1 MNHKYII
8 NNELLQK
15 YINFLENV
23 YKTKIKLYNYNYKY
37 KYKYT
42 HKNNLVY
49 VNIIITYR
57 NYKHEFGA
65 RSYNITKI
73 YIPEISYYDLVKI
86 ITQKN
91 IYIKFKDINKDIID
105 TIIYN
110 YDMNI
115 ETMKYICIKD
125 DKKFIKTFYYSKMF
139 IQNLFCSKSIRYYKN
154 NNLYSKYYTCYYIY
168 NLIYISFSHIISKV
182 YIINNIYKQFY
193 NYKLLFINY

>member
-1 MNHKYII
+1 MKHKYII

-23 YKTKIKLYNYNYKY
+23 YKTKIKLYNYNF

-73 YIPEISYYDLVKI
+73 DIPEISYYDLVKI

-110 YDMNI
+110 YDMNT
-115 ETMKYICIKD
+115 ETMKYIFIKD

-154 NNLYSKYYTCYYIY
+154 NNLYSKYYTYYYIY
-168 NLIYISFSHIISKV
+168 NLIYISFSHRMSKV